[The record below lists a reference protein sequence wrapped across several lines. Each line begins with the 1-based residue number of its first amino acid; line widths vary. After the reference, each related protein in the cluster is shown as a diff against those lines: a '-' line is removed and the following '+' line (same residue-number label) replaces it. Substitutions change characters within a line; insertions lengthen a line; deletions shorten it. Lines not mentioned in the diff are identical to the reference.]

1 MRWSARQ
8 LGGPAVRWMT
18 SPTAAASTIPALQPL
33 VDNFHPELTPQDKR
47 IATVRVRRAFGYW
60 AGGAHLKIRSS
71 DHGLPKLGVCNGAH
85 GAHSVHLRSFLFF
98 LRTLTGTPSVGRLLP
113 PSGARINL
121 PDARLCP
128 VNPSVAT
135 IGAFDP

>member
-1 MRWSARQ
+1 
-8 LGGPAVRWMT
+8 MT

-71 DHGLPKLGVCNGAH
+71 GHGLPKLGVTALT
-85 GAHSVHLRSFLFF
+85 ARTVSVSALSSSSSAL
-98 LRTLTGTPSVGRLLP
+98 
-113 PSGARINL
+113 
-121 PDARLCP
+121 
-128 VNPSVAT
+128 
-135 IGAFDP
+135 